1 MSETGRPLTVYVDDL
16 AQIAGLHIPCLPAD
30 VAEKKLVAALKNG
43 GVITCC
49 ISAGQSEVYGEG
61 VPFFNNQPV
70 YKDITEMGSKIIP
83 VEESPFHYVLRG
95 YLGVAMQQIKDG
107 ADIDTALQEAQ
118 DATVFYMEGMGY

>member
-1 MSETGRPLTVYVDDL
+1 MV
-16 AQIAGLHIPCLPAD
+16 
-30 VAEKKLVAALKNG
+30 
-43 GVITCC
+43 TCC

-61 VPFFNNQPV
+61 VAFFNNQPV
-70 YKDITEMGSKIIP
+70 YTEIVEMGAKIIP

-107 ADIDTALQEAQ
+107 ADIDTALKEAE

>member
-1 MSETGRPLTVYVDDL
+1 MDL
-16 AQIAGLHIPCLPAD
+16 A
-30 VAEKKLVAALKNG
+30 KKFLAYTFGGSKETYDNALRKG
-43 GVITCC
+43 GVVTCC
-49 ISAGQSEVYGEG
+49 ISAGQSDVYSEG
-61 VPFFNNQPV
+61 VAFFNNQPV

-118 DATVFYMEGMGY
+118 SATEFYMEGMGY